1 MALTIPDSM
10 NNMSRGFT
18 TRDLFFHLGFGLRT
32 RASMARVWLEYDSG
46 MAQVRLGIIFMFSI
60 TDYQLQCCKRL
71 RPILCIHICH
81 FSNAVSL
88 YRRSQ
93 LAMQAFLG
101 ILSLHIV
108 PLGNHWR
115 PDPKAQKHENV
126 YGYLVWALKTMLDT
140 RLTKVA
146 CGWAGV
152 VKTTVNKHLG
162 RSSYAKTAWKR

>member
-1 MALTIPDSM
+1 MQFLASNILENALFLLFIDYKCYISKPTFCFMALTIPDSM
-10 NNMSRGFT
+10 NNISRGFT

-108 PLGNHWR
+108 PFGNH
-115 PDPKAQKHENV
+115 
-126 YGYLVWALKTMLDT
+126 
-140 RLTKVA
+140 
-146 CGWAGV
+146 
-152 VKTTVNKHLG
+152 
-162 RSSYAKTAWKR
+162 